1 MAKIQ
6 MTIRGKVPSKA
17 NSYKVITFNGHGSL
31 GKTERLK
38 AYEHSFFLQCPHRGV
53 NLYHF
58 FTLYADVFYET
69 MNPDLDN
76 SLKIILDCLQMC
88 EVIKN
93 DNKCV
98 QIIARKFVDK
108 SNPRVEIT
116 IDENL
121 VV

>member
-1 MAKIQ
+1 

-17 NSYKVITFNGHGSL
+17 NSYKVINICGHGSL

-38 AYEHSFFLQCPHRGV
+38 AYEHSFFIQCPHRGV

-76 SLKIILDCLQMC
+76 SLKIILDCLQQC

-98 QIIARKFVDK
+98 QIVARKFVDK
-108 SNPRVEIT
+108 NNPRVEIT
-116 IDENL
+116 IDEKTRTWL
-121 VV
+121 FKL